1 MITVAHW
8 AVFALSAAVFWGLAY
23 TFIGR
28 VIHAGLTTPFILTS
42 VAAVSICVYAV
53 TLARSNMLKSNLG
66 LLLGNKMLILF
77 LVVIAVALMG
87 GQFLIYHAVSLKSA
101 THAAILEISY
111 LLFTFLFTM
120 LLFRDVELSWN
131 MIVSGLLI
139 FTGSA
144 LIFLRSGA

>member
-1 MITVAHW
+1 MTSRRLNFAGFLAKHFITSKLTL
-8 AVFALSAAVFWGLAY
+8 VFL
-23 TFIGR
+23 
-28 VIHAGLTTPFILTS
+28 
-42 VAAVSICVYAV
+42 
-53 TLARSNMLKSNLG
+53 
-66 LLLGNKMLILF
+66 
-77 LVVIAVALMG
+77 IAVALMG